1 MLKKQFFVLTVAIL
15 ALSMILAACGT
26 PTTAAPA
33 VQPTAPAAPAA
44 ATAAPATGDVVTI
57 TMWHGFNA
65 HEVDFLKGIID
76 KYWTP
81 THPNIKVIT
90 EGNKS
95 NQDILTAMSGGDS
108 PDLVMSG
115 SSEAITLWASQGAIM
130 DLTPAIE
137 PVKAQLES
145 EMVPA
150 GLQWVQL
157 NGKYYGLPFVNYNE
171 GLFYNK
177 DLFTAAGLDP
187 NKPPETLDQLKEYAQ
202 KLTKVDANGNITQL
216 GWLPINS
223 TDRAINFIL
232 NSGGK
237 FYDPATLAPTFNDPA
252 NVAAFQWDLDFQK
265 IYGLDKVTAFT
276 TGFNSGDNPFQLGKV
291 AMYIDGCWNPE
302 FFKLNAPNLHYG
314 VAAIPYSDAKFAK
327 AGSLGTNPL
336 AVPVA
341 SKHQKEAIEFAI
353 WLAMSKD
360 VAREFSAEI
369 SNIPQIK
376 SELTTFTTDPDTKF
390 FADMSSSANTV
401 AWAPVPYSQEYL
413 NDMTSAIGDMY
424 NKGVAPK
431 DALDAAQKII
441 ETAAASYIKK

>member
-1 MLKKQFFVLTVAIL
+1 MFKKQIFIITITIVVFSMVL
-15 ALSMILAACGT
+15 SACG
-26 PTTAAPA
+26 AP
-33 VQPTAPAAPAA
+33 A
-44 ATAAPATGDVVTI
+44 ATAAPAAQATAPASATSAPASGQVVTI

-65 HEVDFLKGIID
+65 HEVDFLKGMID

-81 THPNIKVIT
+81 THPNIKVVT
-90 EGNKS
+90 EGNKD
-95 NQDILTAMSGGDS
+95 NTMILTAMSGGDS

-150 GLQWVQL
+150 GLQWVMF
-157 NGKYYGLPFVNYNE
+157 NGKYYGLPFVNYNW

-187 NKPPETLDQLKEYAQ
+187 NSPPKTLDELKEYAQ

-216 GWLPINS
+216 GWLPIN
-223 TDRAINFIL
+223 DDWRAMNFIL

-237 FYDPATLAPTFNDPA
+237 FYDPATNAPTLNDP
-252 NVAAFQWDLDFQK
+252 NTVAAFQWDIDLQK

-291 AMYIDGCWNPE
+291 AMYVDGCWNPE

-314 VAAIPYSDAKFAK
+314 VAAIPYSDPKYANA
-327 AGSLGTNPL
+327 SNLGTNPL

-353 WLAMSKD
+353 WLATSKD
-360 VAREFSAEI
+360 VAREFSSEI

-376 SELTTFTTDPDTKF
+376 SELSTFTTDPETKF
-390 FADMSSSANTV
+390 FADLSTSPNSV
-401 AWAPVPYSQEYL
+401 AWAPVPYSQKYL
-413 NDMTSAIGDMY
+413 DEMTSAIGDMY

-431 DALDAAQKII
+431 DALDAAQKIV
-441 ETAAASYIKK
+441 EEAAADYIKK

>member
-1 MLKKQFFVLTVAIL
+1 MLKKHVLVVIAVVL
-15 ALSMILAACGT
+15 ALSMILSACG
-26 PTTAAPA
+26 APA
-33 VQPTAPAAPAA
+33 TSAPAAQATAPAAAATSAPAA
-44 ATAAPATGDVVTI
+44 GVVTI

-65 HEVDFLKGIID
+65 HEVDFLKGMID

-137 PVKAQLES
+137 PYKAQLES

-157 NGKYYGLPFVNYNE
+157 NGKYYGLPFVNYNW

-187 NKPPETLDQLKEYAQ
+187 NKPPQTLAELKEYAQ

-216 GWLPINS
+216 GWLPINN
-223 TDRAINFIL
+223 TDRAVNFIL
-232 NSGGK
+232 NSGGR

-276 TGFNSGDNPFQLGKV
+276 TGFNTGDNPFQLGKV

-314 VAAIPYSDAKFAK
+314 VAAIPYLDPKFAK
-327 AGSLGTNPL
+327 AGNLGTNPL

-376 SELTTFTTDPDTKF
+376 SELTTFTTNPDTKF
-390 FADMSSSANTV
+390 FADLSSSPNTV

-424 NKGVAPK
+424 NNGVAPK